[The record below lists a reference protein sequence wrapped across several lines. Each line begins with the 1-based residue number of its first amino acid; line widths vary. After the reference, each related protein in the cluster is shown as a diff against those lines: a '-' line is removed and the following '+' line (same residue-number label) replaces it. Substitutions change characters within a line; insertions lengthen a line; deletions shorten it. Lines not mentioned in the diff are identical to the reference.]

1 MSLYAIEGDV
11 GSGKSFIAVNC
22 LMPRYFWETRRPIYT
37 NLPCDGEEL
46 ECYLAWLAR
55 SPVVRDDYRRRL
67 HFLYPGEEEAFEPF
81 WAEVFWLNRE
91 GQRIADDCVPRS
103 QAGQEKA
110 RLHGW
115 TRQERE
121 VPWPD
126 KQELEEEYRRM
137 GFRLR
142 RRSLGKRDRVR
153 EFWWFTEPNAVIFL
167 DESADIWNSLNKGR
181 PASLQSYIN
190 HHRHYKDD
198 LYFFMQARDDIDVQV
213 RRKIRTLYYVEN
225 MKNQNMF
232 DWWAL
237 RGLRWPVQHFRVRE
251 FHGRK
256 VLGKGGDF
264 DRFEPLNAWKAWP
277 TARRYRNYRNFSAA
291 ATLPGK
297 RLPAEGA
304 QSTDLDTPWQRVR
317 DWLGGAWAPLSV
329 LTFIVVAV
337 VMGLR
342 FMYALAGVSSADVA
356 KHLTEGKTNAQHRGS
371 TENTG
376 SVPTVVAGTNVVS
389 GARPVDLPNDPTGQ
403 VAQAKSP
410 KDVERVLFAGPEY
423 FKTTRRTVRVGD
435 RMGARRV
442 ARILFDGVEFEGGE
456 RVRFEALLF

>member
-22 LMPRYFWETRRPIYT
+22 LMARYLWETRRPIYT

-46 ECYLAWLAR
+46 EYLLAWLAR
-55 SPVVRDDYRRRL
+55 SPVVREDYRRRL

-91 GQRIADDCVPRS
+91 GVRVPDDSIPRS
-103 QAGQEKA
+103 KAGQEKA
-110 RLHGW
+110 QRRGW
-115 TRQERE
+115 MRQEKE

-126 KQELEEEYRRM
+126 KQELEEDYRRL
-137 GFRLR
+137 GYRLR

-153 EFWWFTEPNAVIFL
+153 EFWWFTEPNAVVFL
-167 DESADIWNSLNKGR
+167 DESADIWNSLSKDR

-198 LYFFMQARDDIDVQV
+198 LYFFMQARDDLDVQV

-232 DWWAL
+232 NWWAL

-264 DRFEPLNAWKAWP
+264 DRFEPLNAWKSWP
-277 TARRYRNYRNFSAA
+277 TRRRFRNYRSFSAA

-304 QSTDLDTPWQRVR
+304 QSTDMDTPWHRVR

-329 LTFIVVAV
+329 LVFIVVGV
-337 VMGLR
+337 LMGLR
-342 FMYALAGVSSADVA
+342 FMYGLANVSSAEVSR
-356 KHLTEGKTNAQHRGS
+356 HLTGQQ
-371 TENTG
+371 
-376 SVPTVVAGTNVVS
+376 GTNYAKAESS
-389 GARPVDLPNDPTGQ
+389 GPTNGMA
-403 VAQAKSP
+403 VPGGGGSNSNLAAAAALGAAAAPAGKHEP
-410 KDVERVLFAGPEY
+410 ERLLFAGPEY
-423 FKTTRRTVRVGD
+423 FKTTRRTVHVGD
-435 RMGARRV
+435 AVGGRRIV
-442 ARILFDGVEFEGGE
+442 RILFDGVVTDSGE
-456 RVRFEALLF
+456 RLTFERLLL

>member
-22 LMPRYFWETRRPIYT
+22 LMPRFFWETRRPIYT
-37 NLPCDGEEL
+37 NLPCDGDEL

-91 GQRIADDCVPRS
+91 GQRVPDDCVPRS
-103 QAGQEKA
+103 NAGREKA
-110 RLHGW
+110 VKRRGW
-115 TRQERE
+115 RQVERE

-126 KQELEEEYRRM
+126 KQELEEDYRRA
-137 GFRLR
+137 GYRLFK
-142 RRSLGKRDRVR
+142 RSLGKRDRVR

-167 DESADIWNSLNKGR
+167 DESADIWNALSKDR

-198 LYFFMQARDDIDVQV
+198 LYFFMQARDDLDVQV

-264 DRFEPLNAWKAWP
+264 DRFEPLHAWKAWP
-277 TARRYRNYRNFSAA
+277 TARRYRNYRSFSAA

-342 FMYALAGVSSADVA
+342 FMYGLANVSSADVA
-356 KHLTEGKTNAQHRGS
+356 KHLTGGKTNAKPASIISTNLAPVTVAKGETNSPGS
-371 TENTG
+371 NAPA
-376 SVPTVVAGTNVVS
+376 VRLAAP
-389 GARPVDLPNDPTGQ
+389 
-403 VAQAKSP
+403 AKEA
-410 KDVERVLFAGPEY
+410 ERVLFTGPEY

-456 RVRFEALLF
+456 RVRFEALSEP